1 MVDYKPLP
9 ALPAQVTLYLDA
21 RQHRGQLIRA
31 FISEIH
37 DPLIESRREAW
48 VYVFEEALDELGKA
62 LSQGKWL
69 EGVRRAKEQKREAQR
84 KEKERDELRRQET
97 VKTKKKHSAKAGE
110 DAEDTK
116 HNGEVLSVECP
127 PSAAMPLAGV
137 KHLFLCVAPPS
148 SQVPLPSEDSG
159 FDMIPSNIGCSFTA
173 GTYALQDTETPTIL
187 FGRNEGSTAQM
198 VGGTF
203 TFKGVMSPHQHS
215 SLFRVLR
222 LSIYI
227 HLSLILEQHFLIDS
241 SISLLFPQRR
251 PPLSMPIR
259 PPADPKP
266 AAGGRK
272 YTSSSFIPSS
282 LRLRSLFPFKSYNL
296 SRGMLSMPMTRDR
309 ERDASSEPSPTSQ
322 RSSFDFS
329 HGFRFSIL
337 GSASASSTKQPIS
350 LTQEPEPKSE
360 PGQMEQREREHH
372 PPFTQALMMLQTNAG
387 LLSTSPGVRFE
398 PPTLITELAEREKT
412 HAHSHGHAHVQ
423 GHGGVRKLRGDE
435 RAGLCSVLGWEGS
448 VSGMVGSPGF
458 VRQQGIEVLESRYVS
473 AAGGDGEGSTQIRTA
488 CGRARWRSFRYYV
501 YRSRRG
507 EEEEEEMDAP
517 LGDVVQRLVEEYG
530 KQCEVGGCKYLMGQ
544 HEVRFVHAGVRVSI
558 RVEEQREGGGD
569 GEDGEEEEQVRMEM
583 WVSCIQCGG
592 RSRKREMTN
601 GTYLL
606 SFGKFIELLI
616 YSPVLKRGEPSPATC
631 ACSSTSASFNL
642 QRHFGVSVDGS
653 RQKNEGKHRHVVS
666 FECSKIDDIYELHVP
681 RLQILSGL
689 GSVSHVS
696 KAESGGTEDK
706 GEGEERERR
715 ELRREIRKWW
725 EGVAGYLDNLEAFFA
740 SIDSSPNSDDPSK
753 GRRELK
759 ALPRIPSMEEQH
771 LIYDTNVDFTSLGI
785 RNLIPSLRPKSS
797 GCGIGSSPHPKP
809 LLRPCTAP
817 APVPISKDSSPAVSI
832 ASSPLPPLP
841 PPSPTPASSQVQAI
855 ASANSF
861 STSSTSSIT
870 PTPTPTPTAN
880 PLPPTISTPTPSS
893 STSSSPTLR
902 LSTLRQYFHLTEQS
916 LYAQLGQTHEDRLN
930 DVRRAF
936 MCAARGAERRLDAWQ
951 SKYLRVEGKNS
962 NNGIKKE
969 KEKEGSLE
977 WKGSEEPGWWK
988 AGWHVL
994 PGSSVIVDEK
1004 DWGSIIAFT
1013 LSAADYQHEL
1023 NHISVT
1029 RQPSS
1034 TQLHTQHQPS
1044 IPILPSSHPQAIP
1057 IDNIPTPSTHSN
1069 HSFFAA
1075 MKLFSPS
1082 SNTAPNPDPDTDDPS
1097 LWTDPEELFSAVV
1110 SRKEHPK
1117 DSAAGLLAI
1126 REVLRGQRS
1135 PAPLH
1140 VSGSGSGVGAGC
1152 ASSPSPGKEGSKFGS
1167 VGRGQGQSQIPVSA
1181 WAKPDVG
1188 ITKDEADGVV
1198 SLNGEGSEAG
1208 TGAAERMLQS
1218 FECETGS
1225 ASGNGNEKMSRP
1237 VSRAEMRESVVLEE
1251 VSGSASGEKG
1261 LESGVEDG
1269 NSVKSDMTVGKG
1281 GMRKSQEIE
1290 EEDVAPSP
1298 PPKDERHIPQQE
1310 RKRDVSN
1317 AGTASSFAGTL
1328 TNSLTNAVRFMFNGT
1343 SGVNANV
1350 NAASNPA
1357 STRSASP
1364 FSHHGLLSLSL
1375 EGATGI
1381 DDRPHI
1387 KFDWTVGKKLK
1398 FSCTVYY
1405 AKQFACLRRRC
1416 GVDDDMFLRSL
1427 RRSIEWEADGGKSR
1441 SDFWKSEDGK
1451 FVIKTLVDAWNV
1463 ADLQVLIDLAP
1474 SYFRYMD
1481 ATASKATV
1489 LAKMMGFY
1497 TIEIRNLETGNIQSK
1512 ADLLVLENLFYHQ
1525 TVSKTFDLKGIQG
1538 RKVKASNGSKVAQ
1551 KSKTLFDGEWIE
1563 GQQRALILVRPHSKQ
1578 VLRAAIK
1585 SDADFLAKSNI
1596 MDYSLL
1602 VGIDEEHKQIVCGL
1616 VDTIGSYTFA
1626 KTLEY
1631 KAKHGLKSDKEIT
1644 VIPPAEYQ
1652 ERFVGALESYFLAC
1666 PDKWS
1671 NPTDENKVI
1680 SDTDL
1685 LPSVL

>member
-215 SLFRVLR
+215 RVLR

-488 CGRARWRSFRYYV
+488 
-501 YRSRRG
+501 RG

-530 KQCEVGGCKYLMGQ
+530 KQCEVGGWY
-544 HEVRFVHAGVRVSI
+544 RFVLKNNVK
-558 RVEEQREGGGD
+558 EG
-569 GEDGEEEEQVRMEM
+569 EM
-583 WVSCIQCGG
+583 AKMAKK
-592 RSRKREMTN
+592 RSN
-601 GTYLL
+601 LL

-725 EGVAGYLDNLEAFFA
+725 EGVAGYLDNLLEAFFA

-785 RNLIPSLRPKSS
+785 RNLIP
-797 GCGIGSSPHPKP
+797 
-809 LLRPCTAP
+809 T
-817 APVPISKDSSPAVSI
+817 
-832 ASSPLPPLP
+832 SSPLPPLP

-1140 VSGSGSGVGAGC
+1140 VSGSGSGVGA
-1152 ASSPSPGKEGSKFGS
+1152 
-1167 VGRGQGQSQIPVSA
+1167 GQSQIPVSA

-1596 MDYSLL
+1596 MDYSSVSTAIFTSDLSIDVLCRLL